1 MNHIYSPACLPTQEI
16 ESIIRN
22 AAKLMLEA
30 DSARLNVQHKSGS
43 ANFVTEFDVKVQRF
57 LQEHFSAL
65 LPGCCFLAEEE
76 GESENP
82 LSDDYT
88 FIIDPIDGTTNFI
101 QGYRHSC
108 TSVALL
114 KDGKPY
120 IGVVYNPYNGELF
133 SAQLGK
139 GAWLNG
145 VRISAAKGKLEENLV
160 AFGTSPYYRHI
171 SHYFDGTFDTLKKLY
186 PHCQDLRRS
195 GSAALDLCYVACGRT
210 ALFFE
215 LILSPYDYAAA
226 ALIVHEAGGL
236 ATQMS
241 GEPLNY
247 GQGVSVLAAGKTAY
261 AEYFDIMTKA

>member
-1 MNHIYSPACLPTQEI
+1 MELLEQIIQAARQAGDIMLAAQNISAQQQE
-16 ESIIRN
+16 
-22 AAKLMLEA
+22 
-30 DSARLNVQHKSGS
+30 KSGDY
-43 ANFVTEFDVKVQRF
+43 NLVTVFDVKVQNF
-57 LQEHFSAL
+57 LFSTL
-65 LPGCCFLAEEE
+65 GRILPEAKFIGEEE
-76 GESENP
+76 GTDTPTP
-82 LSDDYT
+82 LEHGYS

-226 ALIVHEAGGL
+226 SLIVHEAGGL